1 MDEREVTLKLL
12 ALIGA
17 TAEASAEAGLA
28 TPILYTQIDIA
39 IKMAEELELGQE
51 LITHLKLSQ
60 IALGEAVKDTIEMV
74 EAMKEQF
81 VGLRGE
87 IVELAQSLGHDIK
100 DENEED

>member
-87 IVELAQSLGHDIK
+87 IVELAQSLGHEIK
-100 DENEED
+100 DENEEN

>member
-1 MDEREVTLKLL
+1 MDEREVTLKLF

-28 TPILYTQIDIA
+28 TPILYSQVA
-39 IKMAEELELGQE
+39 MAVEMAEELELGEE

-60 IALGEAVKDTIEMV
+60 IALGEAVKETMEMV

-87 IVELAQSLGHDIK
+87 IVDLAKSLGHEIK
-100 DENEED
+100 GEEN

>member
-39 IKMAEELELGQE
+39 IRMAEELELGQE
-51 LITHLKLSQ
+51 LITHLKITQ
-60 IALGEAVKDTIEMV
+60 IALGEAVKDTMEMV

-87 IVELAQSLGHDIK
+87 IVELAQSLGHEIK
-100 DENEED
+100 DENEEN